1 VPTTPWAV
9 KVTLCPGQ
17 ILVLVAVM
25 LEGALILPEQLVDI
39 YPKFLVETEPQLLEQ
54 QLPTFK

>member
-1 VPTTPWAV
+1 
-9 KVTLCPGQ
+9 
-17 ILVLVAVM
+17 M
-25 LEGALILPEQLVDI
+25 LEGALIPPEQLVDI